1 MDISENNCSYSYT
14 VFLNL
19 GNTENTLEKTDF
31 KFVLKMINKC
41 LQWKKAHVDCML
53 ALNMTY
59 APSHK
64 ESRVALKETLNTVKL
79 VSLYKKYFQNVLVS
93 LTAVLC
99 DYKNKVCLQS
109 KIIGIIALR
118 KEVDA
123 FTVVLDKL
131 IDKYRFNRSEKT
143 LPSLKEL
150 QRLNAK
156 MCLLQ
161 KKIKLTHIRSL
172 FTDCDKELMPLYG
185 HILIIYLGL
194 NSAFEHWIESL
205 NIGERHCQDYCY
217 YILQFLEANKHN
229 LEYDPSD
236 IGLAGLSKKLML
248 LGFTK
253 NRSEVIAK
261 NISEDFIDLQTPLY
275 WAKRY
280 LVNEFIFH
288 SILFELSNF
297 PYSKENIDQWFKQE
311 ILRKNG
317 ADSISLNINMFNCTN
332 KNQENTRLILEFLSK
347 MKDED
352 KDSRLYFHGTT
363 YDAVKS
369 ILTTGIKLGEGKK
382 KKDFSSGDGFYL
394 SEKFDYA
401 KDWASNGRGFA
412 VIVYKVHK
420 DLVDAELQNG
430 LDVTNDEQ
438 IWTSIILL
446 CTSHYKDKKLKRKL
460 LEGKTFVRG
469 PISVKVKGS
478 KVSGFKHGEMQL
490 CIREEEYSIQFGS
503 LENICG
509 VIFYA

>member
-1 MDISENNCSYSYT
+1 
-14 VFLNL
+14 
-19 GNTENTLEKTDF
+19 
-31 KFVLKMINKC
+31 MINKC

-53 ALNMTY
+53 ALNMNS

-79 VSLYKKYFQNVLVS
+79 VSLYKKYFQNVL
-93 LTAVLC
+93 
-99 DYKNKVCLQS
+99 NKVCLQR
-109 KIIGIIALR
+109 KIIGIIALK
-118 KEVDA
+118 KEVDGLS
-123 FTVVLDKL
+123 VVLDKL
-131 IDKYRFNRSEKT
+131 IDSDRFNRSENVLEKT
-143 LPSLKEL
+143 LPSLKAL
-150 QRLNAK
+150 KQLNAK

-161 KKIKLTHIRSL
+161 KKIKLTQIRSL

-194 NSAFEHWIESL
+194 NTDFEHWIESL
-205 NIGERHCQDYCY
+205 KTDERHCQDYRY
-217 YILQFLEANKHN
+217 YILQFLEANEQN
-229 LEYDPSD
+229 LEYDPND

-253 NRSEVIAK
+253 DRSEAIAK
-261 NISEDFIDLQTPLY
+261 NISTDVIDLQTPLY

-297 PYSKENIDQWFKQE
+297 PYSKENTDQWFKQE

-332 KNQENTRLILEFLSK
+332 KNQENTRLILEFLTK
-347 MKDED
+347 IKDED
-352 KDSRLYFHGTT
+352 EDSRLYFHGTT

-369 ILTTGIKLGEGKK
+369 ILTSGIKLGEGKE

-394 SEKFDYA
+394 SEKLENA
-401 KDWASNGRGFA
+401 EEWASNRCGA
-412 VIVYKVHK
+412 VIVYKVQK
-420 DLVDAELQNG
+420 DFVDAELENG
-430 LDVTNDEQ
+430 LDVTNDKQ
-438 IWTSIILL
+438 KWDSIVKL
-446 CTSHYKDKKLKRKL
+446 CRSHYADQKLKRKL
-460 LEGKTFVRG
+460 LKGITFVRG
-469 PISVKVKGS
+469 PISLKPRGS
-478 KVSGFKHGEMQL
+478 SAAGWGRAEIQL
-490 CIREEEYSIQFGS
+490 CIREEEYSIRFGS